1 MRIVSSLKILG
12 MLIMIFSLTL
22 LLPMLVSVLYQ
33 DGEIDTFFKAQLI
46 LLATGFCLWLPTIK
60 ASSDLSTNDGFLVT
74 ALFWAVL
81 GSLGSVPL
89 ITSHT
94 LDISAVDAIF
104 ESMSGLT
111 TTGATVITGLDE
123 LAPSL
128 LFYRQFLQWLGGIGI
143 VVIAVAILPMLG
155 VGGMQ
160 LYQAETPG
168 PVKNTK
174 MRPRITE
181 TAKVLFFLYCILTG
195 ICAIAYKLAGMSL
208 FDAICH
214 AFSTI
219 AIGGFST
226 HDASMG
232 YFDNPMIWMMASA
245 FMLMAGV
252 NFSLHY
258 FAWHNKTFT
267 GYFKDDESKFYF
279 RVMLGFT
286 AVTCAG
292 LWLYQ
297 RYQPSDAI
305 LHGIFQTISVGTT
318 TGFATTDFASWPTF
332 LPIWLIVL
340 SFMGG
345 CAGSTGGG
353 IKAVRTLL
361 MLRQANRELQQLVH
375 PRAVIPLKMGSQRVP
390 ANVVSAVWSF
400 VGLYILS
407 ITAIS
412 LFLQATG
419 LDFLTAFSATAASM
433 NNLGPGLGEVSA
445 NYQSISSPAKLA
457 LCFAML
463 LGRLEVFT
471 LLVLFTPA
479 FWRR

>member
-1 MRIVSSLKILG
+1 
-12 MLIMIFSLTL
+12 
-22 LLPMLVSVLYQ
+22 
-33 DGEIDTFFKAQLI
+33 
-46 LLATGFCLWLPTIK
+46 
-60 ASSDLSTNDGFLVT
+60 
-74 ALFWAVL
+74 
-81 GSLGSVPL
+81 
-89 ITSHT
+89 
-94 LDISAVDAIF
+94 
-104 ESMSGLT
+104 
-111 TTGATVITGLDE
+111 
-123 LAPSL
+123 

-174 MRPRITE
+174 MKPRITE
-181 TAKVLFFLYCILTG
+181 TAKVLFTLYCVLTG
-195 ICAIAYKLAGMSL
+195 VCTLLYWILGMSF

-232 YFDNPMIWMMASA
+232 YFDNPAIWMTCSA
-245 FMLMAGV
+245 FMLLAGI

-258 FAWHNKTFT
+258 FAWNSRSLAH
-267 GYFKDDESKFYF
+267 YFNDDESTFYLK
-279 RVMLGFT
+279 MMAAFT
-286 AVTCAG
+286 VVCCSG
-292 LWLYQ
+292 LILIGNYDLADALY
-297 RYQPSDAI
+297 
-305 LHGIFQTISVGTT
+305 HGIFQTISIGTT
-318 TGFATTDFASWPTF
+318 AGFATQDFASWPTF
-332 LPIWLIVL
+332 LPMWLIVL
-340 SFMGG
+340 SFTGG

-361 MLRQANRELQQLVH
+361 VFRQGNRELRQLVH
-375 PRAVIPLKMGSQRVP
+375 PRAVLPLKMGNQRVP
-390 ANVVSAVWSF
+390 AKVVSAVWSF
-400 VGLYILS
+400 VGIYMLS
-407 ITAIS
+407 VTFIS
-412 LFLQATG
+412 LYLQATG

-433 NNLGPGLGEVSA
+433 NNLGPGLGDVAA
-445 NYQSISSPAKLA
+445 NYQSISDSAKLA